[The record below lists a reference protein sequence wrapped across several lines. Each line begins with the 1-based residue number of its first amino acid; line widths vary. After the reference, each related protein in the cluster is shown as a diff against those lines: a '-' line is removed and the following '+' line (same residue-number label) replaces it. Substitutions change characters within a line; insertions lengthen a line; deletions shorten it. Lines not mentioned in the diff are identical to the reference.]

1 MLKNENGIEWAAR
14 LDKSKE
20 GVPFLEDEEFDD
32 VLRLL
37 PGLGGWK
44 GIINR
49 LREKGYS
56 EFKIGYTIGELK
68 QRIDKMDMIKMDM
81 IK

>member
-1 MLKNENGIEWAAR
+1 MLKNENSIEWAER

-20 GVPFLEDEEFDD
+20 GVPFLEDEEFDE

-37 PGLGGWK
+37 SGLGGWK

-56 EFKIGYTIGELK
+56 EYRWTKTK
-68 QRIDKMDMIKMDM
+68 N
-81 IK
+81 